1 MGKLKIHSENIL
13 PIIKQWLYSDKDIFL
28 RELVANACDACAK
41 LKTMGTTDA
50 FEIHIDLDK
59 EAQTL
64 KISDNGLG
72 MTKDEV
78 ENYICQLAFSGA
90 EDFVKKYQD
99 KHETIIGHFG
109 LGFYSAFMVSQLV
122 EIDTLS
128 YQEGAESAHWSCDGG
143 SDYTLETGT
152 RTTRGTTITLHL
164 SDETYADLEKLKA
177 ILKEHCLF
185 LPYPIFLGEE
195 RINEKEPLWIKAPS
209 ECKDEEYLDFYRLLY
224 PMDPDPIF
232 WIHLNVDY
240 PFNLQ
245 GILYFPKITPRFEF
259 QKTNI
264 KLYCNRVFVSD
275 NCKDLIPDYLTVLR
289 GVLDSSDIPLNVSRS
304 MLQMDHTVRQ
314 LGKHISK
321 KVSDKLIHLAETD
334 KEAFI
339 AKWNDIELIIKLG
352 VLQDEKFY
360 DRVKECLLFPTSD
373 GRHLT
378 IEECK
383 GEKIFYTKNKD
394 QHLLEMYEGEDV
406 LLMTSQLDTPLVNF
420 LEMKLS
426 PKKFMRIDGSIDDTI
441 LDKSKE
447 KNVLNEDGRSESATM
462 AAFFKSHLNGVDV
475 EAKSLKK
482 DSLPA
487 FVMFKEEMRR
497 MRDYFAMHHGEAMG
511 SIGADVKTLVV
522 NTNNPLVNATYKL
535 KDKDPALA
543 TSLVE
548 QIYELSLLS
557 QHELDPKGMTA
568 FIQRSNEVLEKL
580 ATHATV

>member
-28 RELVANACDACAK
+28 RELVSNACDACAK
-41 LKTMGTTDA
+41 LKTMGKDDSFA
-50 FEIHIDLDK
+50 IHITLDATAK
-59 EAQTL
+59 TL
-64 KISDNGLG
+64 TISDNGLG

-90 EDFVKKYQD
+90 EDFVKQYQD

-109 LGFYSAFMVSQLV
+109 LGFYSAFMVSSLV

-128 YQEGAESAHWSCDGG
+128 YKEGSESAHWSCDGG
-143 SDYTLETGT
+143 SDYLLETGS
-152 RTTRGTTITLHL
+152 RTTRGTTVTLHL
-164 SDETYADLEKLKA
+164 SDETYADLTKLKT

-195 RINEKEPLWIKAPS
+195 RINEKAPLWAKAPS
-209 ECKDEEYLDFYRLLY
+209 ECTDEEYLDFYHLLY

-240 PFNLQ
+240 PFHLQ

-264 KLYCNRVFVSD
+264 KLYCNQVFVSE
-275 NCKDLIPDYLTVLR
+275 NCRDLIPDYLTVLR
-289 GVLDSSDIPLNVSRS
+289 GVLDSPDIPLNVSRS
-304 MLQMDHTVRQ
+304 MLQMDQTVRQ

-321 KVSDKLIHLAETD
+321 KVSDKLIQLATSDRES
-334 KEAFI
+334 FV
-339 AKWNDIELIIKLG
+339 AKWSDIELIIKLG
-352 VLQDEKFY
+352 VLQDDKFY
-360 DRVKECLLFPTSD
+360 ERIKECLLFPTVD
-373 GRHLT
+373 GRHIT
-378 IEECK
+378 VEECK
-383 GEKIFYTKNKD
+383 GDKIFYTKAKE
-394 QHLLEMYEGEDV
+394 QHLLAMYEGEDV
-406 LLMTSQLDTPLVNF
+406 LLMPSQLDTPLVNF
-420 LEMKLS
+420 LESKLS
-426 PKKFMRIDGSIDDTI
+426 PKKFVRIDGSIDDAI
-441 LDKSKE
+441 LDKTKE
-447 KNVLNEDGRSESATM
+447 KNILGTDGRSE
-462 AAFFKSHLNGVDV
+462 AASIASFFQSHLKGVEV

-487 FVMFKEEMRR
+487 FVMFKEDMRR
-497 MRDYFAMHHGEAMG
+497 MRDYFAMHHGETMGAMG
-511 SIGADVKTLVV
+511 DQKTLVV

-535 KDKDPALA
+535 KDKDPLLA
-543 TSLVE
+543 TSLAE

-557 QHELDPKGMTA
+557 QRELDPKEMTA

-580 ATHATV
+580 ATHATA